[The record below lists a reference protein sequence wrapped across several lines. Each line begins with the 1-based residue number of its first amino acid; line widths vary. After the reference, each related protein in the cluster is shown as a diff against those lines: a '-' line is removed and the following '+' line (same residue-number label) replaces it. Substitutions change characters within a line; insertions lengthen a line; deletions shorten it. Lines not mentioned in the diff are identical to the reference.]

1 MRLSE
6 QRTELAQVISNVSML
21 FKNAIVG
28 TRHAVSVLRR
38 DSGQGMPW
46 PYSMLKA
53 LRARACY
60 YNLKFLKF

>member
-38 DSGQGMPW
+38 DSGQGMP
-46 PYSMLKA
+46 
-53 LRARACY
+53 
-60 YNLKFLKF
+60 